1 VYFDSAY
8 IAKCYVNEPDSAAA
22 DKLARRAPK
31 LYSSVLA
38 IAEVH
43 CVFHRHVREGLM
55 TPKAS
60 RDLARLFLGHADAGY
75 WNFIPAGEQLL
86 RRTAAIVIAFAP
98 GLFLR
103 AADAVH
109 LTSAMELGEGE
120 IWTSDRHM
128 LAAAPRFGLGGRS
141 VQEP

>member
-8 IAKCYVNEPDSAAA
+8 IAKCYVNEPDSAATE
-22 DKLARRAPK
+22 KLARGAPR
-31 LYSSVLA
+31 LYSSLA

-43 CVFHRHVREGLM
+43 CVFHRQVHEGLM

-60 RDLARLFLGHADAGY
+60 RHLARLFVRHADDGY
-75 WNFIPAGEQLL
+75 WNFIPAGEPLL
-86 RRTAAIVIAFAP
+86 RRTAAMVIAFAP

-109 LTSAMELGEGE
+109 LTTAMEPGEGE

-128 LAAAPRFGLGGRS
+128 LAAAPHFGLVGRS
-141 VQEP
+141 VQGP